1 MVSIMVRGVKG
12 GNESGGGRREGRG
25 GGGVEGEEM
34 KVAIYLGEW
43 ETVVLNVDNAR
54 EERGR

>member
-1 MVSIMVRGVKG
+1 MKVGVG
-12 GNESGGGRREGRG
+12 GVRG

-34 KVAIYLGEW
+34 KVAIYPGEW

>member
-12 GNESGGGRREGRG
+12 GNESGGGRREGG

-34 KVAIYLGEW
+34 KVAIYPGEW

>member
-12 GNESGGGRREGRG
+12 GNESGGGRREG

-34 KVAIYLGEW
+34 KVAIYPGEW

>member
-1 MVSIMVRGVKG
+1 MKVGVGGVRG
-12 GNESGGGRREGRG
+12 G